1 MPYYSNFTDEESEGQ
16 ESEVPCPVTEQ
27 INGEAMFQAQET
39 WLNHYTTSKIHKSV
53 KAGLENK
60 IQQFLQTFPCLNPI

>member
-39 WLNHYTTSKIHKSV
+39 
-53 KAGLENK
+53 
-60 IQQFLQTFPCLNPI
+60 